1 MTPCD
6 AAPLLPLAVV
16 VEAAADELD
25 ELEPKGEVAVAEPA
39 AEPVVDGV
47 PDEPEPEAV
56 EVAERVTPTA
66 AQSCCAAPSALVRS
80 EPVHAPVMQLVTEET
95 KPESWQRQ
103 ASSRGSQLPK
113 LAFVRHAWE
122 QVGKDC
128 LRWRDAAETAA
139 ARARTAKK
147 RIVCVD
153 GVMRVEMK
161 CEEVGAQKEL
171 EEVTRRLGDGK

>member
-56 EVAERVTPTA
+56 EVAERVTPCVEEREIV
-66 AQSCCAAPSALVRS
+66 SRIRS
-80 EPVHAPVMQLVTEET
+80 RLREGRVDND
-95 KPESWQRQ
+95 
-103 ASSRGSQLPK
+103 RG
-113 LAFVRHAWE
+113 WE
-122 QVGKDC
+122 G
-128 LRWRDAAETAA
+128 
-139 ARARTAKK
+139 RA
-147 RIVCVD
+147 
-153 GVMRVEMK
+153 
-161 CEEVGAQKEL
+161 
-171 EEVTRRLGDGK
+171 